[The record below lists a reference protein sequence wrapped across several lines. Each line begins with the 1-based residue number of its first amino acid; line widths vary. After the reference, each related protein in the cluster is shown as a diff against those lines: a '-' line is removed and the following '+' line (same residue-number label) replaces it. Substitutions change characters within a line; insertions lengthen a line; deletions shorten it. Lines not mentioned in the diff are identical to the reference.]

1 MTKGNEKFPKTKV
14 QNEEFSSDL
23 NEQTRQLQVSPIIK
37 RMKAARAAK
46 TSDRYRP
53 LYHFVNP
60 ENTLNDPNG
69 LCFWK
74 GRWHLFFQARPPDD
88 ERVHWGH
95 AVSDDLIRWQDLPY
109 AFGPGPESDC
119 YSGTALVED
128 DRVIAMYHGVGLGN
142 MVATAH
148 DPLLL
153 NWQKVA
159 DGPVIP
165 FHTDHGLDRPYG
177 IFDPCI
183 WKEGDF
189 YYALSAGIRDFQD
202 NGRHLA
208 ENFLFRSRNLLE
220 WKYMHPFVDG
230 DRFTIPGDDGACPYF
245 LPIGNKYILLFFS
258 HMSGGQYLLGKYDNK
273 GQKFLAENHGV
284 FNFGAT
290 FPGGVHAPTA
300 APGFDGKVVALFNMN
315 PAKPTIKRDR
325 YLENFL
331 GPAATAGGGASY
343 DSERTLYD
351 WDQVM
356 SLPRELSLFPDGRLM
371 IEPVSDIDGL
381 RCENLVSGGLALPA
395 NKEVVLPDVNGDSL
409 EIALQLEPD
418 RASSFELNVL
428 RSPDSE
434 ETTRIIFFR
443 KRGYIYRTPFKEDI
457 RSLRVMSSAISNKV
471 SHDSILCIDT
481 SRSSTL
487 PDALARPPEQ
497 GPVRL
502 AENDALDLRVF
513 IDRSVVEVFANCSL
527 ALSVRVYPGRDDS
540 RGFSLLS
547 RGRDA
552 NVSRLDV
559 WRMQGI
565 Y

>member
-1 MTKGNEKFPKTKV
+1 MTKENRNFPKTKV
-14 QNEEFSSDL
+14 RQIEYSSDF
-23 NEQTRQLQVSPIIK
+23 NEQTCQLRDDPVSK

-46 TSDRYRP
+46 AGDRFRP

-74 GRWHLFFQARPPDD
+74 GRWHLFFQARPPED

-95 AVSDDLIRWQDLPY
+95 AVSDDLVRWEDLPY

-128 DRVIAMYHGVGLGN
+128 DRVIAMYHGVGVGN

-153 NWQKVA
+153 NWQKLG

-165 FHTDHGLDRPYG
+165 FHTDQGMDRHYG

-202 NGRHLA
+202 NGRHFA
-208 ENFLFRSRNLLE
+208 ENFLFRSRDLIE
-220 WKYMHPFVDG
+220 WEYLHPFVEG

-245 LPIGNKYILLFFS
+245 WPIGDKHILLFFS
-258 HMSGGQYLLGKYDNK
+258 HMSGGQYLLGCYDTERH
-273 GQKFLAENHGV
+273 KFLAEDHGV

-300 APGFDGKVVALFNMN
+300 APTPDGRVVVLFNMN
-315 PAKPTIKRDR
+315 PAMPIIKRDR

-331 GPAATAGGGASY
+331 GPETEKASIN
-343 DSERTLYD
+343 DSKRTLYD
-351 WDQVM
+351 WDQIM
-356 SLPRELSLFPDGRLM
+356 TLPRVLSLLPDGRLK
-371 IEPVSDIDGL
+371 IEPVYDIDGL
-381 RCENLVSGGLALPA
+381 RGEHLTCGNLALPA
-395 NKEVVLPDVNGDSL
+395 NEELVLPGVEGDAL
-409 EIALQLEPD
+409 EIALRLEPD
-418 RASSFELNVL
+418 KASSFELNVL
-428 RSPDSE
+428 RSPDGE

-443 KRGYIYRTPFKEDI
+443 KRGYIYRTPFEDDI
-457 RSLRVMSSAISNKV
+457 RSLRIMSTAISNKV

-481 SRSSTL
+481 CQSSVL

-502 AENDALDLRVF
+502 AEDEALDLRVF
-513 IDRSVVEVFANCSL
+513 VDRSVVEVFANDTL

-540 RGFSLLS
+540 RGVSLLS
-547 RGRDA
+547 RSRDA
-552 NVSRLDV
+552 KVSNLDV